1 MVIPKS
7 GQDEPV
13 TDTAVADAIALAREA
28 RAIVA
33 FTGAGISTESG
44 IPDYRGPGGVWERN
58 APPTLSDFRENLET
72 RRQYW
77 EERRDRYPALRD
89 SQPNGGHLA
98 LARLQTG
105 GLLSHVI
112 TQNIDG

>member
-58 APPTLSDFRENLET
+58 APPTLSDFRDNVAT
-72 RRQYW
+72 RAEYW
-77 EERRDRYPALRD
+77 RERRERYAALRD
-89 SQPNGGHLA
+89 AIPNAGHEA
-98 LARLQTG
+98 LARLQAAG
-105 GLLSHVI
+105 RLGAIV
-112 TQNIDG
+112 TQ